1 MDGFNFLGFLS
12 SWRLMLILLLLYA
25 GFAIADLFKRH
36 LLSNAVVYWITM
48 LLAPFAAAAAVVV
61 PVIELLAALSNDE
74 EQMNWGK
81 IILLFIGGG
90 ALLLLVA
97 AVYIRG
103 HIAPLNKASEKYGN
117 NKKYFASKR
126 LIKVG
131 YAGMLLYA
139 VPFIIMSCVMITL
152 ISTGTVAFSYIF
164 ISAVEEYGIIGIVY
178 FIIMIFAMFLIPIVN
193 LAVICMLI
201 FLGIQTAA
209 WGITAVAV
217 LLVNILIANGCIR
230 YILTTDMT
238 KGKKA
243 LWIFLSL
250 IPAFNFVYG
259 IRCLTKINK
268 YLKETQFS

>member
-1 MDGFNFLGFLS
+1 MPV
-12 SWRLMLILLLLYA
+12 LLLIYA

-36 LLSNAVVYWITM
+36 LLSNVVVYWITM
-48 LLAPFAAAAAVVV
+48 LLAPFAAAAAVAV

-74 EQMNWGK
+74 EQVNWGK

-117 NKKYFASKR
+117 NKKYFAAKR

-139 VPFIIMSCVMITL
+139 VPFIIMSCVMIAF

-178 FIIMIFAMFLIPIVN
+178 FIIMILAMFLIPIVN
-193 LAVICMLI
+193 LVVICMLI
-201 FLGIQTAA
+201 FLGIQTTA
-209 WGITAVAV
+209 WGITAAAV

-230 YILTTDMT
+230 YILTTDKT
-238 KGKKA
+238 KLKKA
-243 LWIFLSL
+243 LWIFLSI
-250 IPAFNFVYG
+250 IPAFNLVYG
-259 IRCLTKINK
+259 IICLTKINK
-268 YLKETQFS
+268 CLKETQFS